1 MGEQSTSTKQRNE
14 AAAVNKE
21 PAMKSL
27 GKTFS
32 LDSGSSLL
40 TVRINCFSYRE
51 IDHCIHPG
59 QENHPLQQSF
69 QTKPSIQ
76 SCRTACSCGWQWQ
89 EVALKQNRTKNQVKL
104 PSGFCIAPEKLTVK
118 VHSSLGSLTESLRPG
133 TLSRSNGTR
142 WISVHLFH
150 TRPHICTAVHLCRMW
165 ALSEGLSTFTS
176 PFFSGNPMPKWESW
190 KYIRSGERKCMNQI
204 TLQKK
209 GGFLYK
215 KSHRRVFFLLV
226 VFYFFFFPG
235 ACLHYKWKSLSHN
248 QMWTRRTWHPRRRA
262 CLDSPSAA

>member
-1 MGEQSTSTKQRNE
+1 MGEQSKSTKQTNE
-14 AAAVNKE
+14 AATVNKE
-21 PAMKSL
+21 PALKSL

-40 TVRINCFSYRE
+40 TVRINCFIYRE
-51 IDHCIHPG
+51 IDDCVHSG
-59 QENHPLQQSF
+59 QETHPLQQSF

-104 PSGFCIAPEKLTVK
+104 PSGFCIAHEKLARK

-165 ALSEGLSTFTS
+165 AISEGLSTFTS
-176 PFFSGNPMPKWESW
+176 PFFFRKPNAQMGKLKIYPQWGTEMYESNHPSE
-190 KYIRSGERKCMNQI
+190 KRG
-204 TLQKK
+204 L
-209 GGFLYK
+209 LYK
-215 KSHRRVFFLLV
+215 KSHRR
-226 VFYFFFFPG
+226 FFFFFQG
-235 ACLHYKWKSLSHN
+235 LVCITNEKACLIIKCEPEEHGILEGV
-248 QMWTRRTWHPRRRA
+248 
-262 CLDSPSAA
+262 LV